1 MGCSVRLLFTGKTKK
16 KKFFSCIFQ
25 KMSSSNW
32 RKERNRNREILI
44 FTFSFFFSFC
54 KVAKKMLIIKNSR
67 EPITTDPHT
76 HTHTWWWYCV
86 YGHFP
91 LAILA
96 DRTQYFY
103 SRHTTTTSGK
113 KKRKKHNLV
122 IVCVCIT
129 HGIVK
134 CLPVCLSVGVWTRR
148 FCWHALTISNTG
160 DYRRKNAGYILS
172 SWTTQQ
178 RYTLWPL
185 TIKRTRSEA
194 SLSLSIFLSF
204 FQQNFIFHLQSKRK
218 PRSGFL

>member
-1 MGCSVRLLFTGKTKK
+1 MTWVAASVCYSREKTKK
-16 KKFFSCIFQ
+16 
-25 KMSSSNW
+25 SSFRVYS
-32 RKERNRNREILI
+32 RKCPHRTGERREIEIVKFL
-44 FTFSFFFSFC
+44 FTFSFSFC

-67 EPITTDPHT
+67 EPTTDPHT

-134 CLPVCLSVGVWTRR
+134 CLPVCLSVGVCVNETL
-148 FCWHALTISNTG
+148 CWHALTISNTG

-178 RYTLWPL
+178 RYTL
-185 TIKRTRSEA
+185 
-194 SLSLSIFLSF
+194 
-204 FQQNFIFHLQSKRK
+204 
-218 PRSGFL
+218 